1 MSDKFYEKCF
11 LVFCVSLEMTRH
23 YSFVVFRKGSGLLIL
38 HRVPA
43 QWRWA
48 LHKRR
53 WLGLVILLLTKARHP
68 EIWAQHYRLVADRAG
83 PARGESWDLWGDST
97 LSTLYR
103 GRGVGG
109 DRAWHRPGPA
119 PSGSAGRAGVTAS
132 TLCTCLQSCT
142 ILAFPSLSCKTFA
155 ARHQHTRN
163 SDDHLNYLISE

>member
-1 MSDKFYEKCF
+1 
-11 LVFCVSLEMTRH
+11 MTRH
-23 YSFVVFRKGSGLLIL
+23 YSFVVFRKGSGPLIL

-53 WLGLVILLLTKARHP
+53 WLGLVILLLTRHP

-83 PARGESWDLWGDST
+83 LSRGESWDLWGDST
-97 LSTLYR
+97 LHYTE
-103 GRGVGG
+103 RGVGG
-109 DRAWHRPGPA
+109 DRGSHWPGPA

-142 ILAFPSLSCKTFA
+142 ILAFPRLSCKTSA
-155 ARHQHTRN
+155 AQN